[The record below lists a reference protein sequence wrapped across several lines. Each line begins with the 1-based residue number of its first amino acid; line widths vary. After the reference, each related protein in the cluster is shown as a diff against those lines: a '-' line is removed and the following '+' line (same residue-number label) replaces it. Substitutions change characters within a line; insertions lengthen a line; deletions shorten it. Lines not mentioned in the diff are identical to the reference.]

1 MYLGISFVIML
12 LSPYPPASEVVL
24 DSVGKGKVEIFPSR
38 IMTISA
44 QSVVQMP
51 VERLLHIRHVLHRSN
66 SANRDLLSALLMAFN
81 HSIVS
86 IVVYLIHSGHSARAL
101 RFFRKILKIKMLSPG
116 GAPTHD
122 RGQLSKLFPTN
133 LNARAERPG
142 CMLTYVSFG

>member
-86 IVVYLIHSGHSARAL
+86 IVVYMSHSVKHFGSLAHEERGH
-101 RFFRKILKIKMLSPG
+101 I
-116 GAPTHD
+116 
-122 RGQLSKLFPTN
+122 
-133 LNARAERPG
+133 
-142 CMLTYVSFG
+142 